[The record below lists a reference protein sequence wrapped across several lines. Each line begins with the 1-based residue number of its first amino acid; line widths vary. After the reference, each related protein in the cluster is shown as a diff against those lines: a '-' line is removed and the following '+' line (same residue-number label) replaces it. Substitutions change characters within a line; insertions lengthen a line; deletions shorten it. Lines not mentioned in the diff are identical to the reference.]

1 MVWYGMVW
9 YGMVW
14 YGMVW
19 YGMVWYGMVWYG
31 MVWYGMV
38 WYGMVWY
45 GMVWYGMKRKI
56 LINTDADERAS
67 GPAFPCDVSESTYMH
82 LCRLLQR
89 VHYRLLVALACGRH
103 LLQRQTQTEASE
115 ILYLQHHRPAC
126 IPEPNGGAPHA
137 MTYHHTTCWLKPG
150 DALIWSCM
158 SHAPAATNT
167 M

>member
-31 MVWYGMV
+31 MVWL
-38 WYGMVWY
+38 WYGM

-115 ILYLQHHRPAC
+115 IFVPSTSPTSVYPRAKWRGSTC
-126 IPEPNGGAPHA
+126 NDIPPYDMLAE
-137 MTYHHTTCWLKPG
+137 TR
-150 DALIWSCM
+150 
-158 SHAPAATNT
+158 
-167 M
+167 